1 MHWITVIPAARFNY
15 LLKVFVCLPI
25 NCHELRYHKTSH
37 NDANYQLHNI
47 SNVCTIWSRS
57 QTSPFAWRRIV
68 VTSFSLSLSFS
79 GLHNVFSNFNF
90 HLKLYTQ
97 LHFLLLLFL
106 VHGACQRCI
115 IHVISAVVKST
126 ISTLCVALASRPPLQ
141 FAIRIYQC
149 FSLRFLFVVLLI
161 HSFAATV
168 FLIYSCACFFCLFL
182 LCMRP
187 GTRKQLIRN
196 IEIALSHSPPTTVKP
211 YV

>member
-1 MHWITVIPAARFNY
+1 MIVLYSAKEISAFILPLAKAITIFRSIMHWITVIPAARFNY

-57 QTSPFAWRRIV
+57 QTSPFACRRIV

-97 LHFLLLLFL
+97 LHFFAFAVPGARCMPA
-106 VHGACQRCI
+106 VHNSCNF
-115 IHVISAVVKST
+115 
-126 ISTLCVALASRPPLQ
+126 SRSKKH
-141 FAIRIYQC
+141 Y
-149 FSLRFLFVVLLI
+149 
-161 HSFAATV
+161 
-168 FLIYSCACFFCLFL
+168 
-182 LCMRP
+182 
-187 GTRKQLIRN
+187 
-196 IEIALSHSPPTTVKP
+196 
-211 YV
+211 